1 MSDILCFWFLCQQ
14 INDKQGNNSHLVR
27 CQDFEEPV
35 SKMISTR
42 VVFFIPLKLSD
53 VKRKEKKFLME
64 GRFPCCSFDGLRKL
78 AVSVV
83 SAEQEE

>member
-1 MSDILCFWFLCQQ
+1 
-14 INDKQGNNSHLVR
+14 
-27 CQDFEEPV
+27 
-35 SKMISTR
+35 MISTR